1 MQMTAEPV
9 ILELSENKP
18 LETDRLTPEQAGFLG
33 ENYNEFL
40 TVDRSWKE
48 PGSFKLTAKDYIGT
62 IATNDLRIHI
72 LPKTPLTNL
81 FFMLTYAFEL
91 AEFRKG
97 LSPLAVGE
105 DLFRFLLDIFV
116 KQVDHLVRQG
126 IYRSYIDIEED
137 QPYLRGRLSLAKQLR
152 RNPVQVTR
160 FYQRT
165 NELTADLLEN
175 RILKFTLWQLS
186 RTKVVDRKL
195 RIHLR
200 RTYSAFSEV
209 SFADISPVDC
219 DRVVYNRLNGTY
231 QTPINLAQLFLQ
243 HLSLEGHAGDTP
255 FMTFLLPMH
264 RIFELFVA
272 RYLAEHFAT
281 NPTFSIKAKPRIRL
295 DKEGRMRGEPD
306 IVLHKAGL
314 PYMILD
320 TKYKKFKDAPERND
334 RNQMYIY
341 CDTVGVQKA
350 LLIYSDARAIGDEW
364 YFERMTLAAKALT
377 LDGDLAEF
385 RERCRV
391 FAEDLVREVSAEI
404 HVNEFAV

>member
-1 MQMTAEPV
+1 M
-9 ILELSENKP
+9 IKLI
-18 LETDRLTPEQAGFLG
+18 AG
-33 ENYNEFL
+33 
-40 TVDRSWKE
+40 DH
-48 PGSFKLTAKDYIGT
+48 IGT
-62 IATNDLRIHI
+62 IVTNDLRIHI

-81 FFMLTYAFEL
+81 FFMLTYAYEL

-97 LSPLAVGE
+97 ESPLAVGE
-105 DLFRFLLDIFV
+105 DLFQFLLDIFV
-116 KQVDHLVRQG
+116 KQVDCLVRQG
-126 IYRSYIDIEED
+126 IYRSYIDFEED
-137 QPYLRGRLSLAKQLR
+137 RPFLRGRLRLVKQLR

-160 FYQRT
+160 FHQRT

-186 RTKVVDRKL
+186 QSRLVDRKL

-209 SFADISPVDC
+209 SFVDISPFDC
-219 DRVVYNRLNGTY
+219 DRVVYNRMNGTY
-231 QTPINLAQLFLQ
+231 RTPINLAQLFLQ
-243 HLSLEGHAGDTP
+243 HLSLEGHAGETP

-295 DKEGRMRGEPD
+295 YKEGRMRGEPD

-350 LLIYSDARAIGDEW
+350 LLIYSDARTIGDEW
-364 YFERMTLAAKALT
+364 YFERMTLAAKTLT
-377 LDGDLAEF
+377 LDGDLAAF
-385 RERCRV
+385 QERCRS
-391 FAEDLVREVSAEI
+391 FALELVSEVSAELTANNVLRA
-404 HVNEFAV
+404 H